1 MGKPPP
7 NLAQGSINAV
17 KSKDYPQK
25 AKGGPFI
32 AFLFSIFIY
41 IYISIFYIFNL
52 SPSTTLSFGSS
63 FPTLSS

>member
-25 AKGGPFI
+25 AKGGPFV
-32 AFLFSIFIY
+32 AFLFSIF
-41 IYISIFYIFNL
+41 ISIFYIFNL

-63 FPTLSS
+63 IPTLSS